1 MDLKTVSKFI
11 QEQRKAKSLTQV
23 QLAEKLG
30 VSEKTVSKWE
40 TGRGFP
46 DTSLIMPLCNE
57 LGITAN
63 ELLCGKLVS
72 SDNEYKEAAEKNLV
86 LLKGQQQ
93 RSAKNFLLLEMLLIW
108 LGIVLLLGCCVVAS
122 YVEMLDVYR
131 FLIIGFGFLNVAVVC
146 VVGIIIE
153 TKVGFYECAH
163 CHYKY
168 VPTYKQVL
176 WAMHMGRTRY
186 MKCPNCHEK
195 SWQKKKVSDN

>member
-11 QEQRKAKSLTQV
+11 QEQRKGKGLTQV

-46 DTSLIMPLCNE
+46 DTSLILPLCE
-57 LGITAN
+57 ALGVTAN
-63 ELLCGKLVS
+63 ELLSSKLVF
-72 SDNEYKEAAEKNLV
+72 SDNEYKETAEKNLV
-86 LLKGQQQ
+86 ILKGQQQ
-93 RSAKNFLLLEMLLIW
+93 RSVKNILLLELLLVW

-122 YVEMLDVYR
+122 YVEMKGVYR
-131 FLIIGFGFLNVAVVC
+131 FLIIGFGMINIAVVC

-176 WAMHMGRTRY
+176 CAMHMGTTRY
-186 MKCPNCHEK
+186 MKCPNCHKK
-195 SWQKKKVSDN
+195 SWQKKRTTNQ